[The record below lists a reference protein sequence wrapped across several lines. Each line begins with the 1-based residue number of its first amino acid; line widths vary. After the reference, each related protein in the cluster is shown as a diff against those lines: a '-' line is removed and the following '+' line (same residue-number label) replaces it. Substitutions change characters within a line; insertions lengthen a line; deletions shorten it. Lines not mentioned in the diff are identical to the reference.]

1 MRTILLT
8 ALCAITIGT
17 QAKVAN
23 DTIDKYI
30 IDKQPVEHFDGSQ
43 LEGKCISKYMIAYKQ
58 GKGVVERHHVIYT
71 GDENEKTFTI
81 EGDADGP
88 IVVSKAL
95 GALVIIDGEEMT
107 REGLSMIKSEDIAHV
122 EVIKDTDLAVKQW
135 GSKGVNGVIIVTT
148 KAFKSGNA
156 DGRGFTVSKFVE
168 PLIIVDGGEVSQKE
182 FEKINPKDID
192 HIEVIKNGSKAA
204 EQWGSKG
211 LNGVIIV
218 TTKAYESTEESKFN
232 ISKYLIIVD
241 GKETPL
247 EEFNKMKPE
256 SSAEYAEKFAS
267 MEIFKPGSKEAKS
280 YGEKGHNGVIIVKT
294 KGGKKS
300 K

>member
-8 ALCAITIGT
+8 ALCAVAIGT

-23 DTIDKYI
+23 DTIDRYI

-58 GKGVVERHHVIYT
+58 DKGVVERHHVIYT
-71 GDENEKTFTI
+71 GDEAEKTLRVI
-81 EGDADGP
+81 GNGNGP
-88 IVVSKAL
+88 IVSIAKEPLIFVNGTETSPADFAK
-95 GALVIIDGEEMT
+95 
-107 REGLSMIKSEDIAHV
+107 IKPEDIAHI
-122 EVIKDTDLAVKQW
+122 EVIKDTDLAAKQW
-135 GSKGVNGVIIVTT
+135 GSKGLNGVIIVTT
-148 KAFKSGNA
+148 KAIRSGNA
-156 DGRGFTVSKFVE
+156 DGKGVTVSKFVE
-168 PLIIVDGGEVSQKE
+168 PLIIVDGEEVTQKE
-182 FEKINPKDID
+182 LEKINPSDID
-192 HIEVIKNGSKAA
+192 HIDVIKNGSKAA

-232 ISKYLIIVD
+232 IDKYLIIVD

-256 SSAEYAEKFAS
+256 SSAEYAERFAS
-267 MEIFKPGSKEAKS
+267 MEILKPGSKEAKS
-280 YGEKGHNGVIIVKT
+280 YGEKGKNGVIIVKT
-294 KGGKKS
+294 KNRK
-300 K
+300 

>member
-1 MRTILLT
+1 MT

-43 LEGKCISKYMIAYKQ
+43 LEGKRISKYMIAYKQ

-107 REGLSMIKSEDIAHV
+107 HEGLSMIKSEDIAHV
-122 EVIKDTDLAVKQW
+122 EVIKDTDLAAKQW

-148 KAFKSGNA
+148 KNA
-156 DGRGFTVSKFVE
+156 NETKAVE

-267 MEIFKPGSKEAKS
+267 MEIFKSGSKEAKS
-280 YGEKGHNGVIIVKT
+280 YGEKGRNGVIIVKT
-294 KGGKKS
+294 KGGQEK
-300 K
+300 